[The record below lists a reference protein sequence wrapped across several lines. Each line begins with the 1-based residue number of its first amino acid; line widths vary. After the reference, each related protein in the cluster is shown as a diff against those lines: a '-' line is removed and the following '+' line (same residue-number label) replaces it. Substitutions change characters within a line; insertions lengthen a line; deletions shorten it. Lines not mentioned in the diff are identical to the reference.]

1 MAITVPFGTDQHY
14 NYVTLTKNQSKI
26 WYYKVYI
33 GYDGFQIIKGANN
46 TVAHKCYAKITIQFN
61 YDGLKESYGP
71 DGITFFENART
82 EFDDYVRGAKIQ
94 QSGVT
99 IYECLNMKPTSS
111 RKDIYTGIFEITYPE
126 ITTTQEPTITFISDH
141 YNIYD
146 VETGGDAKEI
156 IWNVFVA
163 IPIEYH
169 TPKFVVTP
177 DKIKT
182 IASGTTSQTVTISE
196 NNNGM
201 LINIARFK
209 GMVNDTNA
217 EVNSAFNRLSASQID
232 YGSAAAIGSLQ
243 YNYTTKDV
251 ASGDYCWHIGYKA
264 ELPEPEYSTYF
275 DNVSYYIDEKGGY
288 HCKRRGWTPHP
299 DYCPIIDALDW
310 IYVNATVEADNDALS
325 VSNLTL
331 TKLKANSSTATF
343 PVFVNNNKMKMKI
356 DFTLNFSDTS
366 LPTDYGTTY
375 TIQLVDKSHG
385 GQTFI
390 DTFESIS
397 GNQFNKTLSYTGSPI
412 QGQAREMD
420 LVIRVTEAAYG
431 RTLEY
436 SIGKEIL
443 YSYNNP
449 EVTYLDAYR
458 SNSNGELNLNSRSI
472 MLMATWEWSDCG
484 GANNITKKQLVIK
497 NTAGSTLRTLNLTN
511 NQGQKLYLTA
521 YSFAPGTDYKLQFVI
536 TDTFGST
543 GSATISLSNENVLMD
558 FNNSGLGVAIGK
570 LSEQNCFEVAIPA
583 VFYQNVE
590 YINGSRS
597 TADAA
602 NSLGFED
609 NYNTGCKTI
618 QQVLDYIVARLK

>member
-1 MAITVPFGTDQHY
+1 
-14 NYVTLTKNQSKI
+14 
-26 WYYKVYI
+26 
-33 GYDGFQIIKGANN
+33 
-46 TVAHKCYAKITIQFN
+46 
-61 YDGLKESYGP
+61 
-71 DGITFFENART
+71 
-82 EFDDYVRGAKIQ
+82 
-94 QSGVT
+94 
-99 IYECLNMKPTSS
+99 
-111 RKDIYTGIFEITYPE
+111 
-126 ITTTQEPTITFISDH
+126 
-141 YNIYD
+141 
-146 VETGGDAKEI
+146 
-156 IWNVFVA
+156 
-163 IPIEYH
+163 
-169 TPKFVVTP
+169 
-177 DKIKT
+177 
-182 IASGTTSQTVTISE
+182 
-196 NNNGM
+196 
-201 LINIARFK
+201 
-209 GMVNDTNA
+209 
-217 EVNSAFNRLSASQID
+217 
-232 YGSAAAIGSLQ
+232 
-243 YNYTTKDV
+243 
-251 ASGDYCWHIGYKA
+251 
-264 ELPEPEYSTYF
+264 
-275 DNVSYYIDEKGGY
+275 
-288 HCKRRGWTPHP
+288 
-299 DYCPIIDALDW
+299 
-310 IYVNATVEADNDALS
+310 
-325 VSNLTL
+325 
-331 TKLKANSSTATF
+331 
-343 PVFVNNNKMKMKI
+343 
-356 DFTLNFSDTS
+356 
-366 LPTDYGTTY
+366 
-375 TIQLVDKSHG
+375 
-385 GQTFI
+385 
-390 DTFESIS
+390 
-397 GNQFNKTLSYTGSPI
+397 
-412 QGQAREMD
+412 MD

-458 SNSNGELNLNSRSI
+458 SNRDGELNLNSRSI

>member
-61 YDGLKESYGP
+61 YDGLKESYGL
-71 DGITFFENART
+71 DGMTFFENART

-163 IPIEYH
+163 IPIEYQ
-169 TPKFVVTP
+169 TRKFVVTP

-182 IASGTTSQTVTISE
+182 IASGTTTQTVTISE

-232 YGSAAAIGSLQ
+232 YGSAAATGSLQ

-521 YSFAPGTDYKLQFVI
+521 YSFTPGTDYKLQFVI

-618 QQVLDYIVARLK
+618 QQVLDYIVAKLK